1 MFRFGA
7 LSALRYL
14 GYLTQARTIGDSQ
27 IVVAVAPPRL
37 RVRSGESQAD
47 AASLG
52 PVDEQKKQAVW
63 SKGHIIQGYDPAVYR
78 HDDFGRTIRY
88 ADFRDPSQYGWGDWI
103 AES

>member
-1 MFRFGA
+1 M
-7 LSALRYL
+7 LIL
-14 GYLTQARTIGDSQ
+14 G
-27 IVVAVAPPRL
+27 L
-37 RVRSGESQAD
+37 RVGEPRVSNVLPHSQAD